1 MLPLGFVALEGML
14 SSGMNNQCKCKEVGA
29 RSHRKGRADRR
40 APLKG
45 TKSTEMRTESVDGST
60 PGRKGQ
66 CLLYKGSVFPAG
78 DTQVSGTTA
87 VLGGAAESCGNGVSN
102 VEKGNKERSDLET
115 EAREEKEDTQ
125 KARQVIGEGNQKPH
139 CSCLFAFSFSILCA

>member
-1 MLPLGFVALEGML
+1 MLWKGWCPRERTANANVRRWELEATERGEQI
-14 SSGMNNQCKCKEVGA
+14 GERHWRERKAQKC
-29 RSHRKGRADRR
+29 
-40 APLKG
+40 
-45 TKSTEMRTESVDGST
+45 TESVDGST
-60 PGRKGQ
+60 PGRQGQ

-87 VLGGAAESCGNGVSN
+87 VLGGTAESCGNGVSN

-125 KARQVIGEGNQKPH
+125 
-139 CSCLFAFSFSILCA
+139 